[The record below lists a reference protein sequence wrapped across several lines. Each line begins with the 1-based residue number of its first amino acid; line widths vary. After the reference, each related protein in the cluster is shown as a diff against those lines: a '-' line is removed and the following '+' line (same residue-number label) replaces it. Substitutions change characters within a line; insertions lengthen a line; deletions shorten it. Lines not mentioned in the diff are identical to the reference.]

1 MTYEQYK
8 RFKSMDEDEIIA
20 KLFCTADYAI
30 NIVNECKRIHNI
42 ENPIG
47 LNVVTTA
54 PWINA
59 KILEAEA
66 LSLD

>member
-20 KLFCTADYAI
+20 KLFCTVDYAI
-30 NIVNECKRIHNI
+30 NIVNECKRIHGI

-47 LNVVTTA
+47 LNVGTTA